1 MGHVKETPQATSV
14 TPNKCYQLQTAVGE
28 LWDAVSQDE
37 IRCLGDWKLSEGPEE
52 VIRSI
57 RNQQGNN
64 CYLNFNLSL

>member
-37 IRCLGDWKLSEGPEE
+37 IQSLIYSMPRRLEA
-52 VIRSI
+52 IR
-57 RNQQGNN
+57 RARGGNTQ
-64 CYLNFNLSL
+64 Y